1 VPKVTIGRFRRENV
15 TSGTWLRWHLA
26 GKVGARAI
34 PMKTP
39 MFITETPRIV
49 LLAPAA
55 LLALGLACASGD
67 PGLQS
72 AAATP
77 ASPARDDA
85 TEPAIRAALAGNHRK
100 DKERARDGA
109 RHPVETLAFFGLR
122 SDATVVELWPGGGYY
137 TAILAPVL
145 AERGKLVVTHFD
157 LQGDPANEDAQ
168 EAHAILDRLAGT
180 PAVFGRV
187 EARPISAKDFSFGPD
202 ASADFVLTFRNVH
215 NWIEAGYADQVFAA
229 AARVLKPGA
238 VLGVEEHRGKP
249 GMTTAQI
256 KDTGYVPEDVVVQL
270 AARAGLKPAG
280 SSEINANPRDTKD
293 YPHGVWS
300 LPPTLAGKDVDR
312 DKYVAIGESDRMTLR
327 FVHP

>member
-1 VPKVTIGRFRRENV
+1 MNTPVP
-15 TSGTWLRWHLA
+15 S
-26 GKVGARAI
+26 I
-34 PMKTP
+34 PTP
-39 MFITETPRIV
+39 VIV

-55 LLALGLACASGD
+55 LVALVLACASAD
-67 PGLQS
+67 PGMQPP
-72 AAATP
+72 AATP
-77 ASPARDDA
+77 TSPARDAA
-85 TEPAIRAALAGNHRK
+85 TEASIRAALAGNQRK
-100 DKERARDGA
+100 DAERGRDVA
-109 RHPVETLAFFGLR
+109 RHPLETLAFFGLR

-145 AERGKLVVTHFD
+145 AERGKLLVTHFD
-157 LQGDPANEDAQ
+157 PQADPANEDTQ

-187 EARPISAKDFSFGPD
+187 EAHPISAKDFSFGPD

-215 NWIEAGYADQVFAA
+215 NWIESGYAEQVFAA
-229 AARVLKPGA
+229 AARVLKPGG

-256 KDTGYVPEDVVVQL
+256 RDTGYVPEDEVVQL
-270 AARAGLKPAG
+270 ATRAGLKLAG
-280 SSEINANPRDTKD
+280 SSEINANARDTKD

-312 DKYVAIGESDRMTLR
+312 EKYLAIGESDRMTLR
-327 FVHP
+327 FVKAERL